1 MGHLGGSFGGEV
13 GFDDWSISSEKPS
26 RCERL
31 AGTASP
37 LKTFPR
43 PLRLRICLVLLQL
56 GSFTAAGIADEV
68 PDLLGTVRKR
78 S

>member
-1 MGHLGGSFGGEV
+1 M
-13 GFDDWSISSEKPS
+13 
-26 RCERL
+26 
-31 AGTASP
+31 
-37 LKTFPR
+37 KTFPR

-68 PDLLGTVRKR
+68 PDLLGMVRKR